1 MQTEKTPLKYI
12 IIGAIV
18 FAGIIIFVIT
28 SYIINSTYSATLS
41 TTIAPSTA
49 VLTIDGKTYK
59 INQTI
64 KLKPADNITATISAE
79 GFETQEVSISL
90 TKDETTTLALYLTPE
105 DGDLSWY
112 YSRPAENSLLLT
124 VGGIQAAEAA
134 REYAEKYPISEILP
148 ITFTETDPFWAEYSI
163 NGGAFSDCKDN
174 KEFCIIITDTTG
186 KYRDRAI
193 KAIQDKGFNPND
205 YEIIYQYTPI
215 QPIDQSTLDQIYQK
229 YGVN

>member
-1 MQTEKTPLKYI
+1 MRTEKTPLKYI
-12 IIGAIV
+12 IIGIVIFTGIIV
-18 FAGIIIFVIT
+18 FAII
-28 SYIINSTYSATLS
+28 SYIINLSYSATLS

-59 INQTI
+59 INQDI
-64 KLKPADNITATISAE
+64 KLKPAENVTVTISAE
-79 GFETQEVSISL
+79 GFEPQEVSISL
-90 TKDETTTLALYLTPE
+90 TKDETTTLALYLMPE

-112 YSRPAENSLLLT
+112 YSRPTENSLLLA
-124 VGGIQAAEAA
+124 VGGIQATEAA
-134 REYAEKYPISEILP
+134 KKYAEKYPISTILP
-148 ITFTETDPFWAEYSI
+148 ITFTESDPFWAEYSI

-193 KAIQDKGFNPND
+193 KAIQDQGFNPND
-205 YEIIYQYTPI
+205 YEIIYQYTPV
-215 QPIDQSTLDQIYQK
+215 QPIDQSTLNQIHQK